1 MELESVAVGVH
12 EGVGLSVF
20 ACRERERQ
28 SDVEELVSCLL
39 ESYDSMIGLVTFESG
54 KEDAVAS
61 FDEGSGSTRCKDDRR
76 IGDCDLAVRD
86 DVGILNEFGYVECD
100 LGCQCFGIYRLQ
112 GD

>member
-1 MELESVAVGVH
+1 
-12 EGVGLSVF
+12 
-20 ACRERERQ
+20 
-28 SDVEELVSCLL
+28 
-39 ESYDSMIGLVTFESG
+39 MIGLVTFESG

-76 IGDCDLAVRD
+76 IGDCDFAVRD
-86 DVGILNEFGYVECD
+86 DLGILNEFGYVECD